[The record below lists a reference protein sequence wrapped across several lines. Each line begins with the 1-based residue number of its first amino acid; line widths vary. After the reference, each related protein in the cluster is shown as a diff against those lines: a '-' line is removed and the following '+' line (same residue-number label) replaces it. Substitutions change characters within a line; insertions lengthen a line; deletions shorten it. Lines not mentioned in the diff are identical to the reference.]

1 MHPNEQ
7 LLHTFYTAF
16 QQRDFKT
23 MQSCYSDHAVF
34 SDPVFTNLNATEVK
48 AMWQMLCT
56 KGKDLQLTFSG
67 VSANH
72 TTGTAH
78 WEAHYTFGAT
88 GRKVI
93 NKISAQFV
101 FEQGKIV
108 GHQDSFNFYQ
118 WARQALGLSGLLLGW
133 TPLMKNKVRSMARHS
148 LNHFLEQTKN
158 LQTK

>member
-1 MHPNEQ
+1 MHPNEK

-16 QQRDFKT
+16 QQKDFKT

-34 SDPVFTNLNATEVK
+34 SDPVFTNLNVIEVK

-67 VSANH
+67 VSAND
-72 TTGTAH
+72 TTGIAR

-101 FEQGKIV
+101 FENGKIIQ
-108 GHQDSFNFYQ
+108 HTDSFNFYK
-118 WARQALGLSGLLLGW
+118 WARQALGLSGLLFGW
-133 TPLMKNKVRSMARHS
+133 TPLVKNRVRTMAKRS
-148 LNHFLEQTKN
+148 LNQFMEQNKGA
-158 LQTK
+158 